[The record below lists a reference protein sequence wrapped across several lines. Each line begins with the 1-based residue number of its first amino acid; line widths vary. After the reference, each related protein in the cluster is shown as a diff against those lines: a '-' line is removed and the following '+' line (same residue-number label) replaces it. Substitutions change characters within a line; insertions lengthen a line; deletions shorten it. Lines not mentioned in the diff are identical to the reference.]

1 MSPAR
6 WTDSVE
12 PLLGRWAVP
21 YLTRG
26 LVGMNAGA
34 WLLNLASP
42 GFTSILKLDPTLIEQ
57 GEYWRLITF
66 LFVPTTSA
74 HPIFLLLF
82 LWFLWSIGD
91 ALEETW
97 GSFHLNLFFFVGIV
111 SVVSV
116 SFAQPSIPVNPFYL
130 HNSLFLAFATTLPD
144 QKVFFFPIPIP
155 ISVRWVAGVS
165 SALLF
170 IPALFQPIL
179 LPGILAGLAGYLAFF
194 LPPFLKQL
202 WERFRHRGL

>member
-66 LFVPTTSA
+66 LFVPSNSA

-116 SFAQPSIPVNPFYL
+116 SFAQPSTPVNPFYL

-194 LPPFLKQL
+194 LPPFLEQL

>member
-6 WTDSVE
+6 WTDSLE
-12 PLLGRWAVP
+12 NLFGPWAVP

-26 LVGMNAGA
+26 LVVLNAGA

-42 GFTSILKLDPTLIEQ
+42 GFTSILKLNPELVSQ

-66 LFVPTTSA
+66 LFVPSNSA

-91 ALEETW
+91 ALEEVW
-97 GSFHLNLFFFVGIV
+97 GSFHLNLFFLLGIV
-111 SVVSV
+111 SVVAV
-116 SFAQPSIPVNPFYL
+116 AFLQPSIPVNPFYL

-144 QKVFFFPIPIP
+144 QKVFFFPLPIP
-155 ISVRWVAGVS
+155 LSVRWVAAVS
-165 SALLF
+165 SGLLF
-170 IPALFQPIL
+170 LPAFFEPL
-179 LPGILAGLAGYLAFF
+179 LLLSMLAGLAGYIAFF
-194 LPPFLKQL
+194 LPPFLHSS
-202 WERFRHRGL
+202 WERFRRR

>member
-12 PLLGRWAVP
+12 PLLGSWAVP

-26 LVGMNAGA
+26 LVAMNAGA
-34 WLLNLASP
+34 WLLNFASP

-66 LFVPTTSA
+66 LFVPSTSA

-91 ALEETW
+91 ALEATW
-97 GSFHLNLFFFVGIV
+97 GSFHLNLFFLVGIA

-144 QKVFFFPIPIP
+144 QKVFFFPIPVP

-179 LPGILAGLAGYLAFF
+179 LPGILAGLSGYLAFF
-194 LPPFLKQL
+194 LPPFVEQL

>member
-26 LVGMNAGA
+26 LVAMNAGA
-34 WLLNLASP
+34 WLLNFASP

-66 LFVPTTSA
+66 LFVPSTSA

-91 ALEETW
+91 ALEATW
-97 GSFHLNLFFFVGIV
+97 GSFHLNLFFLVGIA

-144 QKVFFFPIPIP
+144 QKVFFFPIPVP

-170 IPALFQPIL
+170 IPDLFQPIL
-179 LPGILAGLAGYLAFF
+179 LPGILAGLSGYLAFF
-194 LPPFLKQL
+194 LPPFVEQL

>member
-1 MSPAR
+1 MSPAG
-6 WTDSVE
+6 WTDTLE
-12 PLLGRWAVP
+12 HYLGRWAVP

-26 LVGMNAGA
+26 LVAMNAGA

-42 GFTSILKLDPTLIEQ
+42 GFTSILKLDPALVSQ
-57 GEYWRLITF
+57 GEFWRLITF
-66 LFVPTTSA
+66 LFVPPSSA

-97 GSFHLNLFFFVGIV
+97 GSFHLNLYFLIGVLAVIV
-111 SVVSV
+111 TAYLV
-116 SFAQPSIPVNPFYL
+116 PSAPVNPFYL

-155 ISVRWVAGVS
+155 LSVRWVAAVS
-165 SALLF
+165 SGLLF
-170 IPALFQPIL
+170 LPAFFEPTL
-179 LPGILAGLAGYLAFF
+179 LPGILAGLAGYLAFY
-194 LPPFLKQL
+194 LPPFLGTL
-202 WERFRHRGL
+202 RDRFHR

>member
-66 LFVPTTSA
+66 LFVPSTSA

-194 LPPFLKQL
+194 LPPFLEQL
-202 WERFRHRGL
+202 WERFRHRGM

>member
-12 PLLGRWAVP
+12 HLLGRWAVP

-26 LVGMNAGA
+26 LVAMNAGA
-34 WLLNLASP
+34 WLLNFASP

-57 GEYWRLITF
+57 WEYWRLITF
-66 LFVPTTSA
+66 LFVPSTSA

-91 ALEETW
+91 ALEATW
-97 GSFHLNLFFFVGIV
+97 GSFHLNLFFLVGIA

-144 QKVFFFPIPIP
+144 QKVFFFPIPVP

-179 LPGILAGLAGYLAFF
+179 LPGILAGLSGYLAFF
-194 LPPFLKQL
+194 LPPFVEQL

>member
-42 GFTSILKLDPTLIEQ
+42 GFTSILKLDPTLIQQ

-66 LFVPTTSA
+66 LFVPSNSA

-194 LPPFLKQL
+194 LPPFLEQL
-202 WERFRHRGL
+202 RERFRHRGM

>member
-1 MSPAR
+1 MSPAG
-6 WTDSVE
+6 WTDTLE
-12 PLLGRWAVP
+12 HHFGRWAVP

-26 LVGMNAGA
+26 LVAMNAGA

-42 GFTSILKLDPTLIEQ
+42 GFTSILKLEPSLVAQ
-57 GEYWRLITF
+57 GEFWRLITF
-66 LFVPTTSA
+66 LFVPPSSA

-97 GSFHLNLFFFVGIV
+97 GSFHLNLYLLIGVLAVIASAYLFP
-111 SVVSV
+111 SV
-116 SFAQPSIPVNPFYL
+116 PVNPFYL

-155 ISVRWVAGVS
+155 LSVRWVAAIS
-165 SALLF
+165 SGLLF
-170 IPALFQPIL
+170 LPALFEPIL
-179 LPGILAGLAGYLAFF
+179 LPGIVAGLAGYIAFY
-194 LPPFLKQL
+194 LTPFLGSL
-202 WERFRHRGL
+202 RERFRR

>member
-26 LVGMNAGA
+26 LVAMNAGA
-34 WLLNLASP
+34 WLLNFASP

-66 LFVPTTSA
+66 LFVPSTSA

-91 ALEETW
+91 ALEATW
-97 GSFHLNLFFFVGIV
+97 GSFHLNLFFLVGIA

-144 QKVFFFPIPIP
+144 QKVFFFPIPVP

-179 LPGILAGLAGYLAFF
+179 LPGILAGVSGYLAFF
-194 LPPFLKQL
+194 LPPFVEQL

>member
-1 MSPAR
+1 
-6 WTDSVE
+6 
-12 PLLGRWAVP
+12 
-21 YLTRG
+21 
-26 LVGMNAGA
+26 MNAGA
-34 WLLNLASP
+34 WLLNFASP

-66 LFVPTTSA
+66 LFVPSTSA

-91 ALEETW
+91 ALEATW
-97 GSFHLNLFFFVGIV
+97 GSFHLNLFFFVGIA

-144 QKVFFFPIPIP
+144 QKVFFFPIPVP

-179 LPGILAGLAGYLAFF
+179 LPGILAGLSGYLAFF
-194 LPPFLKQL
+194 LPPFVEQL

>member
-66 LFVPTTSA
+66 LFVPSTSA

-91 ALEETW
+91 ALEATW
-97 GSFHLNLFFFVGIV
+97 GSFHLNLFFIVGIA

-144 QKVFFFPIPIP
+144 QKVFFVPIPIP

-194 LPPFLKQL
+194 LPPFLEQL
-202 WERFRHRGL
+202 WERFRHRGM

>member
-1 MSPAR
+1 MSPAG
-6 WTDSVE
+6 WTDTLE
-12 PLLGRWAVP
+12 HHLGRWAVP

-26 LVGMNAGA
+26 LVAMNAGA

-42 GFTSILKLDPTLIEQ
+42 GFTSILKLEPSLVVQ
-57 GEYWRLITF
+57 GEFWRLITF
-66 LFVPTTSA
+66 LFVPPSSA

-97 GSFHLNLFFFVGIV
+97 GSFHLNLYLLIGVLAVIATAFLV
-111 SVVSV
+111 
-116 SFAQPSIPVNPFYL
+116 PSAPVNPFYL

-155 ISVRWVAGVS
+155 LSVRWVAAIS
-165 SALLF
+165 SGLLF
-170 IPALFQPIL
+170 LPALFEPAL
-179 LPGILAGLAGYLAFF
+179 LPGILAGLAGYLAFYF
-194 LPPFLKQL
+194 PPFVGGLRD
-202 WERFRHRGL
+202 RFRR

>member
-21 YLTRG
+21 DLTRG

-66 LFVPTTSA
+66 LFVPSTSA

-91 ALEETW
+91 ALEATW
-97 GSFHLNLFFFVGIV
+97 GSFHLNLFFIVGIA

-194 LPPFLKQL
+194 LPPFLEQL

>member
-1 MSPAR
+1 MSPAG
-6 WTDSVE
+6 WTDTLE
-12 PLLGRWAVP
+12 HHFGRWAVP

-26 LVGMNAGA
+26 LVAMNAGA

-42 GFTSILKLDPTLIEQ
+42 GFTSILKLEPSLVAQ
-57 GEYWRLITF
+57 GEFWRLITF
-66 LFVPTTSA
+66 LFVPPSSA

-97 GSFHLNLFFFVGIV
+97 GSFHLNLYLLIGVLGVIASAYLF
-111 SVVSV
+111 
-116 SFAQPSIPVNPFYL
+116 PSAPVNPFYL

-155 ISVRWVAGVS
+155 LSVRWVAAIRSG
-165 SALLF
+165 LLF
-170 IPALFQPIL
+170 LPALFEPIL
-179 LPGILAGLAGYLAFF
+179 LPGIVAGLAGYIAFY
-194 LPPFLKQL
+194 LTPFLGSL
-202 WERFRHRGL
+202 RERFRR

>member
-66 LFVPTTSA
+66 LFVPSTSA

-194 LPPFLKQL
+194 LPPFLEQL

>member
-1 MSPAR
+1 MSPAG
-6 WTDSVE
+6 WTDTLE
-12 PLLGRWAVP
+12 HHLGRWAVP

-26 LVGMNAGA
+26 LVAMNAGA

-42 GFTSILKLDPTLIEQ
+42 GFTSILKLDPALVAQ
-57 GEYWRLITF
+57 GEFWRLITF
-66 LFVPTTSA
+66 LFVPPSSA

-97 GSFHLNLFFFVGIV
+97 GSFHLNLYMLIGVLAVILTAFLV
-111 SVVSV
+111 
-116 SFAQPSIPVNPFYL
+116 PSAPVNPFYL

-155 ISVRWVAGVS
+155 LSVRWVATVS

-170 IPALFQPIL
+170 LPAFFEPTL
-179 LPGILAGLAGYLAFF
+179 LPGILAGLAGYFAFY
-194 LPPFLKQL
+194 LPPFLGRCL
-202 WERFRHRGL
+202 ERFRP

>member
-1 MSPAR
+1 MSPAG
-6 WTDSVE
+6 WTDTLE
-12 PLLGRWAVP
+12 HHLGRWAVP

-26 LVGMNAGA
+26 LVAMNAGA

-42 GFTSILKLDPTLIEQ
+42 GFTSILKLEPSLVVQ
-57 GEYWRLITF
+57 GEFWRLITF
-66 LFVPTTSA
+66 LFVPPSSA

-91 ALEETW
+91 ALEEAW
-97 GSFHLNLFFFVGIV
+97 GSFHLNLYMLIGVLAVI
-111 SVVSV
+111 
-116 SFAQPSIPVNPFYL
+116 ATAYLAPSAPVNPFYL

-155 ISVRWVAGVS
+155 LSVRWVAAVS

-170 IPALFQPIL
+170 LPAFFEPTL
-179 LPGILAGLAGYLAFF
+179 LPGILAGLAGYFAFY
-194 LPPFLKQL
+194 LSPCLGSL
-202 WERFRHRGL
+202 RDRFRR

>member
-1 MSPAR
+1 MSPAG
-6 WTDSVE
+6 WTDTLE
-12 PLLGRWAVP
+12 HHLGRWAVP

-26 LVGMNAGA
+26 LVAMNAGT

-42 GFTSILKLDPTLIEQ
+42 GFTSILKLDPALVAQ
-57 GEYWRLITF
+57 GEFWRLITF
-66 LFVPTTSA
+66 LFVPPSSA

-97 GSFHLNLFFFVGIV
+97 GSFHLNLYMLIGVLAVILTAFLV
-111 SVVSV
+111 
-116 SFAQPSIPVNPFYL
+116 PSAPVNPFYL

-155 ISVRWVAGVS
+155 LSVRWVAAVS

-170 IPALFQPIL
+170 LPAFFEPTL
-179 LPGILAGLAGYLAFF
+179 LPGILAGLAGYFAFY
-194 LPPFLKQL
+194 LPPFLGRCL
-202 WERFRHRGL
+202 ERFRP

>member
-1 MSPAR
+1 MSPAG
-6 WTDSVE
+6 WTDTLE
-12 PLLGRWAVP
+12 HHLGRWAVP

-26 LVGMNAGA
+26 LVAMNAGA

-42 GFTSILKLDPTLIEQ
+42 GFTSILKLDPALVAQ
-57 GEYWRLITF
+57 GEFWRLITF
-66 LFVPTTSA
+66 LFVPPSSA

-97 GSFHLNLFFFVGIV
+97 GSFHLNIYMLIGVLAVILTAFLV
-111 SVVSV
+111 
-116 SFAQPSIPVNPFYL
+116 PSAPVNPFYL

-155 ISVRWVAGVS
+155 LSVRWVAAVS

-170 IPALFQPIL
+170 LPAFFEPTL
-179 LPGILAGLAGYLAFF
+179 LPGILAGLAGYFAFY
-194 LPPFLKQL
+194 LPPFLGRCL
-202 WERFRHRGL
+202 ERFRP